1 MNNFT
6 VDILTPSSVV
16 AKDVPAENVLIPTL
30 RGQIE
35 VKKDHTHVVEK
46 IGTGI
51 VSIFGGADDADKHF
65 LVTTGV
71 CKILNDKITILSNV
85 ATADIA
91 VDTERAEAALKNA
104 QNMLSQ
110 TLSDDE
116 IVKYRRKVERAQLR
130 LQLAKTAKK

>member
-6 VDILTPSSVV
+6 VDILTPSRVI
-16 AKDVPAENVLIPTL
+16 AKNVPAENVLIPTL

-46 IGTGI
+46 LSTGI
-51 VSIFGGADDADKHF
+51 ISIFGGSDDADKHF
-65 LVTTGV
+65 VVTTGV

-85 ATADIA
+85 ATSGVE
-91 VDTERAEAALKNA
+91 VDVERAQLSLDNA
-104 QNMLSQ
+104 QEMLSQ

-116 IVKYRRKVERAQLR
+116 LVKYRRKVERAQLR

>member
-6 VDILTPSSVV
+6 VDILTPSRVI
-16 AKDVPAENVLIPTL
+16 AKDVPAENVLVPTL
-30 RGQIE
+30 RGQIQ

-46 IGTGI
+46 IATGI
-51 VSIFGGADDADKHF
+51 VSIFGGADDADRHF

-71 CKILNDKITILSNV
+71 CKVLNDKITILSNV
-85 ATADIA
+85 ATEDQE

-104 QNMLSQ
+104 QEMLSS

-116 IVKYRRKVERAQLR
+116 IIKYRRKVERAQLR
-130 LQLAKTAKK
+130 LQMAKAVK

>member
-6 VDILTPSSVV
+6 VDILTPSRVI
-16 AKDVPAENVLIPTL
+16 AKDVPAENVLVPTL
-30 RGQIE
+30 RGQIQ

-46 IGTGI
+46 ITTGI
-51 VSIFGGADDADKHF
+51 VSIFGGADDADRHF

-71 CKILNDKITILSNV
+71 CKVLNDKITILSNV
-85 ATADIA
+85 ATEDQE

-104 QNMLSQ
+104 QEMLSS

-116 IVKYRRKVERAQLR
+116 IIKYRRKVERAQLR
-130 LQLAKTAKK
+130 LQMAKAVK

>member
-6 VDILTPSSVV
+6 VDILTPSKVI

-46 IGTGI
+46 LGTGV
-51 VSIFGGADDADKHF
+51 VSVFGGSDDSDRHF
-65 LVTTGV
+65 VVTTGV

-85 ATADIA
+85 ATEDIE

-104 QNMLSQ
+104 QEMLSS
-110 TLSDDE
+110 TLTDE
-116 IVKYRRKVERAQLR
+116 EITKYRRKVERAQLR
-130 LQLAKTAKK
+130 IQMAKKAKR

>member
-6 VDILTPSSVV
+6 VDILTPSKVI

-46 IGTGI
+46 LGTGV
-51 VSIFGGADDADKHF
+51 VSVLGGADDADTHY

-71 CKILNDKITILSNV
+71 CKILNNKITILSNV
-85 ATADIA
+85 ATKASE
-91 VDTERAEAALKNA
+91 VDSERAEAALKNA
-104 QNMLSQ
+104 QDMLST

-130 LQLAKTAKK
+130 LQMAKTAKK